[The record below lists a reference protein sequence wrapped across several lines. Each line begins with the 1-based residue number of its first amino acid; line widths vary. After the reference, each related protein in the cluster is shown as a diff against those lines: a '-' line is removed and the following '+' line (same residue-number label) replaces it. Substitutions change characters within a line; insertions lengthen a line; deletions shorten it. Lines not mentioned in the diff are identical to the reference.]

1 MLETQENLNDDG
13 KNIDNNYN
21 NKDNVIRCRFPKFMK
36 VRQFFAFVVKFE
48 TIIKFET
55 ITTLESEN

>member
-1 MLETQENLNDDG
+1 MLETQKNLNDDG

-36 VRQFFAFVVKFE
+36 VRQFFAFCNK
-48 TIIKFET
+48 I
-55 ITTLESEN
+55 